1 MVKFPSTPNRCITV
15 DGEEVWIS
23 RSVTV
28 LAVLVV
34 IYDGAAYVPL
44 NKRGPDLPSE
54 VGKWGLAGG
63 YLDYDET
70 TGGAVMREVWEEL
83 GLDLQ

>member
-54 VGKWGLAGG
+54 VGKPGV
-63 YLDYDET
+63 T
-70 TGGAVMREVWEEL
+70 STMTKPSAVPLCVKCGKSWA
-83 GLDLQ
+83 